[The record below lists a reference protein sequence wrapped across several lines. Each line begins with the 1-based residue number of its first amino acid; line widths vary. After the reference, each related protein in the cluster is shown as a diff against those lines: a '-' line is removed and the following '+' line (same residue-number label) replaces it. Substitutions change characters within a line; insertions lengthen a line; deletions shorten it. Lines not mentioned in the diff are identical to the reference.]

1 MLSSYKENKESV
13 DKTIETCKEQITIKI
28 TKRDALKEQL
38 RFERIQNA
46 REELKRIQQVTVSL
60 KTKKE
65 QLESD
70 FNQQQELLNHNMG
83 QLKAEQASLERL
95 KEEAKTI
102 HEQYQEQL
110 VSNQFKTEDELLQAC
125 IEQQQ
130 LEALEQQIT
139 NYDSEVHANLQTGR
153 ASCRERVLRLV

>member
-1 MLSSYKENKESV
+1 MILNYKEKKESV
-13 DKTIETCKEQITIKI
+13 DKTIETCKEQLTINI

-83 QLKAEQASLERL
+83 QLKEEQASIERL
-95 KEEAKTI
+95 K
-102 HEQYQEQL
+102 
-110 VSNQFKTEDELLQAC
+110 
-125 IEQQQ
+125 
-130 LEALEQQIT
+130 
-139 NYDSEVHANLQTGR
+139 
-153 ASCRERVLRLV
+153 